1 MASQIIN
8 ISLPKELVDKI
19 DKAAKDQYGSRSEYI
34 RQAVVGRLRAQDTN
48 VWDALEAG
56 ADEVSAKAKQAG
68 YTSSDDFVR
77 AVKEVRKAKSR
88 R

>member
-34 RQAVVGRLRAQDTN
+34 RQAVVGRLRTQDTD
-48 VWDALEAG
+48 VWDSLEAG
-56 ADEVSAKAKQAG
+56 ADELRTKANQAG
-68 YTSSDDFVR
+68 YTSDDDFVR
-77 AVKEVRKAKSR
+77 AVKEVRQAKSR